1 MSLVNFY
8 KIVCNNSGLIYV
20 GSTILPIER
29 RLKQH
34 EYNYRY
40 YLENKNCFVTSFLI
54 IEKNNY
60 SVYLINSVQCID
72 KKQRNII
79 EALYILNESSVNK
92 IQPGRD
98 KKQYRQDNK
107 EHIKENMKQ
116 YRQDNKENMK
126 QYRQDNKEK
135 IKQYRQDNK
144 ENMKQY
150 RQDNKE
156 NMKQYIKQWHDNNK
170 EHIKQYK
177 KQWHDNNKEK
187 LKEKFTC
194 PCGGKYTFT
203 NRTRHMKSAKHINY
217 LSTL

>member
-20 GSTILPIER
+20 GSTIQSIER

-40 YLENKNCFVTSFLI
+40 YLENKNCFITSFLI

-60 SVYLINSVQCID
+60 TIHLINSVQCID

-79 EALYILNESSVNK
+79 ETLYILNESSVNK
-92 IQPGRD
+92 IHPGRD
-98 KKQYRQDNK
+98 DKQYRQDNK
-107 EHIKENMKQ
+107 EKIKENMKEYRQDNKEKIKENMKQ
-116 YRQDNKENMK
+116 YRQDNKEK
-126 QYRQDNKEK
+126 
-135 IKQYRQDNK
+135 
-144 ENMKQY
+144 
-150 RQDNKE
+150 
-156 NMKQYIKQWHDNNK
+156 IKQWHDNNK

-177 KQWHDNNKEK
+177 KQYRQDNKEK
-187 LKEKFTC
+187 IKENGKEYYQDNKEKIKEKFIC

-203 NRTRHMKSAKHINY
+203 HKTRHIKSAKHINY